1 MINSS
6 GSDRER
12 PDHLP
17 AQDQADGI
25 PTAYSGRGPISADS
39 PTRSSGE
46 KPLEADDERSL
57 LARQVEENG
66 RLHGHIRCLEREME
80 ALRKSVVGR
89 SPEQLGGLFGKGA
102 ATGRRRRNGE
112 HYDSISGDR
121 QEAERSR
128 GVANREDDDEGVG
141 DLEAPPVM
149 PSVSQSAAF
158 KSKMKKNFLPYPA
171 SPGSPNRKEKVSDD
185 ELDSEDDTLLN
196 RDACHICD
204 DAGEGGF
211 DGRMT
216 FREVVKD
223 RASWLVGL
231 LALQSCSSFILAR
244 NEKLLE
250 QHLVIVQ
257 FLTMLVGA
265 GGNAGN
271 QAAVRVIRGL
281 AVGKLHDGTV
291 KKYLWTELKMGV
303 CLSMILGI
311 AGFARAAVFMVPAA
325 ETVAITTS
333 LFIIVSSSILT
344 GALLPLGMHK
354 MGLDAQH
361 SSTTIQVLMDILG
374 VTTTVVVSGLIL
386 NTGIGDGITAMF
398 GGISETV
405 EESLAET
412 SEGIAVDGQ

>member
-1 MINSS
+1 M
-6 GSDRER
+6 
-12 PDHLP
+12 
-17 AQDQADGI
+17 
-25 PTAYSGRGPISADS
+25 
-39 PTRSSGE
+39 
-46 KPLEADDERSL
+46 EADDERSL